1 MFHPEKSGSVKKIR
15 ELFETSELPN
25 DLTNSLKS
33 AYNKLNNRINL
44 RETLYSTRSNT
55 VTISR
60 NIGDSLRSTYSK
72 LSEKLNLKD
81 ESSDENSSDA
91 QAKDTK
97 DNDFNC
103 PNKDCGQ
110 VFSRPL
116 KALNLQKDAPTQYY
130 ACPNC
135 LTEITVEE
143 DFEFPREE
151 TIKFELPQELEPE
164 TEAELESELEPE
176 PEPKQISSSE
186 EATSCRHH
194 LGYLSERESKDSIPD
209 ECMTCM
215 NIVDCML
222 KRVNQ

>member
-1 MFHPEKSGSVKKIR
+1 MFHPEKSGSVKRIR

-25 DLTNSLKS
+25 DITNSIKS
-33 AYNKLNNRINL
+33 AYNKLDNRINL
-44 RETLYSTRSNT
+44 RETFDSTRSNT

-81 ESSDENSSDA
+81 ESPDANSSDA
-91 QAKDTK
+91 QAKDSK
-97 DNDFNC
+97 DNDFSC
-103 PNKDCGQ
+103 PNKDCEL

-143 DFEFPREE
+143 DLEFPEE
-151 TIKFELPQELEPE
+151 EAMKFEVTQELEPE
-164 TEAELESELEPE
+164 IEGAQEGELELEPQ
-176 PEPKQISSSE
+176 KSSFSE
-186 EATSCRHH
+186 ESVNCRHH
-194 LGYLSERESKDSIPD
+194 LGYLSEREYNESIPD
-209 ECMTCM
+209 ECMTCK